1 MTPHTAAEPQPLY
14 ARVKDHILTHIN
26 SGAWPAGTRVP
37 SENQIVAQFA
47 ISRMTANRALKELTQ
62 EGFLS
67 RLPGV
72 GTFVAERPRHAS
84 LIEIRNIAD
93 EIRAHGHDY
102 SNRIES
108 LAAIKATPSLAHE
121 FETSEGATLFHVVMV
136 HEENGIPV
144 QLEDRYVNPL
154 VAPLFLKQDFT
165 ETTPTAYLVATASV
179 DELEHTVEA
188 IMPTPETR
196 RLLAITANEP
206 CLALQRR
213 SWSAGHVVTV
223 ASFTYPASRYALYSR
238 NKPGSHP
245 HTTLANNE

>member
-1 MTPHTAAEPQPLY
+1 MTPRPTTEPRPLY

-37 SENQIVAQFA
+37 SENEIVEQFA

-108 LAAIKATPSLAHE
+108 LTTIEASPALAHE
-121 FETSEGATLFHVVMV
+121 FETTEGTKLFHIVMV
-136 HEENGIPV
+136 HEENGVPV

-154 VAPLFLKQDFT
+154 VAPLFPKQDFT

-188 IMPTPETR
+188 IMPPSETR
-196 RLLAITANEP
+196 RLLAMTTDEP

-213 SWSAGHVVTV
+213 SWSGGHVVTV
-223 ASFTYPASRYALYSR
+223 ASFIYPASRYALYSR
-238 NKPGSHP
+238 NKPVSRPHP
-245 HTTLANNE
+245 VHANNE